1 MDIGNIAHLIKE
13 EEDEQTR
20 AAVRNSIF
28 SEVEERIMNGTLKT
42 HEGVVKSLKDRGVD
56 CDNNNLSDNDAV
68 KVSNLI
74 TLVDSMQKSKDEAK
88 KSKSSA
94 NEQIDNNFL
103 LESNMNNTQK
113 VQERK
118 NQSSAVGGNEFS
130 IFQQNDPSKKNV
142 GVSPKKLNDQQ
153 SKEKKSKTSPALTK
167 EELKEIEE
175 KAKKENENL
184 VKQGF
189 SKEEVRTITKNRIE
203 ELKNQKL
210 KSLKQLK
217 NIPDGYELRD
227 VKGDGNCFYRS
238 IAHIVSGNENNY
250 LSIRNSAAEIA
261 SNLEEKVKGLKATYG
276 IDDNHKLGDL
286 DEGVLND
293 ALGNIPFM
301 DIIRQGF
308 GYAKN
313 DTIETIGDALYVLE
327 RIRKSLSTDRKEGG
341 EAELY
346 FISAAIGKPVVIYD
360 NNGNVTGY
368 SPTLSP
374 VLGCFL
380 GKEDI
385 SMLGNDKVVVY
396 REGVGDN
403 GHFQALVKK

>member
-1 MDIGNIAHLIKE
+1 MRRSRRILKFIKSSE
-13 EEDEQTR
+13 E
-20 AAVRNSIF
+20 
-28 SEVEERIMNGTLKT
+28 
-42 HEGVVKSLKDRGVD
+42 
-56 CDNNNLSDNDAV
+56 
-68 KVSNLI
+68 
-74 TLVDSMQKSKDEAK
+74 EAK
-88 KSKSSA
+88 KNESSA
-94 NEQIDNNFL
+94 DKKVDGTVLIPKIVANNEQEVPVRHDQNSA
-103 LESNMNNTQK
+103 E
-113 VQERK
+113 K
-118 NQSSAVGGNEFS
+118 NDKPTISKR
-130 IFQQNDPSKKNV
+130 NDLSKKHIN
-142 GVSPKKLNDQQ
+142 VSPKKTNKQQ
-153 SKEKKSKTSPALTK
+153 SKEKKSGTNPALTK
-167 EELKEIEE
+167 EELEEIEE

-189 SKEEVRTITKNRIE
+189 TKKEVETITKNRIE
-203 ELKNQKL
+203 ELKNEKL
-210 KSLKQLK
+210 KNLEQLK
-217 NIPDGYELRD
+217 NIPDGYKLRN

-238 IAHIVSGNENNY
+238 VAHIVSGNENNY
-250 LSIRNSAAEIA
+250 LSIRNSAAKIA
-261 SNLEEKVKGLKATYG
+261 SDLKEKVKGLKATYG

-327 RIRKSLSTDRKEGG
+327 KIRESLSTDCKEGG

-346 FISAAIGKPVVIYD
+346 FISAAIRRPVVIYD

-374 VLGCFL
+374 GLGRFL
-380 GKEDI
+380 GQGDI
-385 SMLGNDKVVVY
+385 SMPGNDKAMVY
-396 REGVGDN
+396 RRGVFDN